1 MKLSIRSK
9 LILAIGLPL
18 LAVYLG
24 VIWLDYVR
32 TKDVSIAQTQANLRS
47 QARAQSARVEAALVG
62 ISRVADHAADVLTA
76 GDEMSREATWK
87 LLERALERTP
97 PILWA
102 GIVLDGNGSGA
113 GLAPYVRR
121 PSAGVDGGLVEG
133 ELPEPTSRDWYRRAV
148 EGGGGWG
155 EPFISDN
162 GRFVSIY
169 SVPVIR
175 DGQPIG
181 AVAVDVDIDWLRR
194 IWQEHRVEDEEVIVV
209 SRQGMFLC
217 HPDETCVM
225 TESTTSM
232 AETHNMPDWRH
243 LGEAMVAGS
252 EGVQTLDTPGERKWA
267 VYSPIDATGW
277 SYAAVVP
284 ESRVLAPVYEYLEVE
299 IGILLIALGLVELIV
314 LVVSVTMTRP
324 IQNLARAVGDLGV
337 GDLDAKVAGAES
349 SDEIGEVARAFNKM
363 VDHLNDH
370 VQELSRQTAA
380 REATLSELR
389 VARTIQESMLP
400 VNGENLPNMGSVSLH
415 AVNHPAKEVAGDFY
429 DYFETER
436 PGVLGVLIADVSGKG
451 VPAALFMAVAKTVI
465 RNLAR
470 GGDLPPGEVLT
481 RANQLLLENNDDQ
494 SLMFVT
500 LFFFYYDTKTGTVTY
515 ANAGHNR
522 PFVLSLDGR
531 MRKVDGQSGPLLGAL
546 EDRVYA
552 QGEETLQAGE
562 ALVMYTDGVTEAMA
576 PEGVQFGEERLVKL
590 LGELAGSDARRL
602 SERIVREVDT
612 FEDHRHGDDITVLAV
627 QRRA

>member
-1 MKLSIRSK
+1 
-9 LILAIGLPL
+9 
-18 LAVYLG
+18 
-24 VIWLDYVR
+24 
-32 TKDVSIAQTQANLRS
+32 
-47 QARAQSARVEAALVG
+47 
-62 ISRVADHAADVLTA
+62 
-76 GDEMSREATWK
+76 
-87 LLERALERTP
+87 
-97 PILWA
+97 
-102 GIVLDGNGSGA
+102 
-113 GLAPYVRR
+113 
-121 PSAGVDGGLVEG
+121 
-133 ELPEPTSRDWYRRAV
+133 
-148 EGGGGWG
+148 
-155 EPFISDN
+155 
-162 GRFVSIY
+162 
-169 SVPVIR
+169 
-175 DGQPIG
+175 
-181 AVAVDVDIDWLRR
+181 
-194 IWQEHRVEDEEVIVV
+194 
-209 SRQGMFLC
+209 
-217 HPDETCVM
+217 
-225 TESTTSM
+225 
-232 AETHNMPDWRH
+232 
-243 LGEAMVAGS
+243 
-252 EGVQTLDTPGERKWA
+252 
-267 VYSPIDATGW
+267 
-277 SYAAVVP
+277 
-284 ESRVLAPVYEYLEVE
+284 
-299 IGILLIALGLVELIV
+299 
-314 LVVSVTMTRP
+314 
-324 IQNLARAVGDLGV
+324 
-337 GDLDAKVAGAES
+337 
-349 SDEIGEVARAFNKM
+349 
-363 VDHLNDH
+363 
-370 VQELSRQTAA
+370 
-380 REATLSELR
+380 
-389 VARTIQESMLP
+389 
-400 VNGENLPNMGSVSLH
+400 MGSVSLH